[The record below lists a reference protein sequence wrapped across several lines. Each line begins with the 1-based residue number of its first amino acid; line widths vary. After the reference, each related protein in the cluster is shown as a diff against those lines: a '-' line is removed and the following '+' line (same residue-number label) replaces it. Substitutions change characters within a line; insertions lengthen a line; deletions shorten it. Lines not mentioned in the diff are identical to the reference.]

1 MQALDGV
8 LAMAHRHAFY
18 VILDMHQDAYSKE
31 IGLDGQPLW
40 AIVPAPTQLMQGPYD
55 GSSNLSAQVVNASFS
70 FFDDAL
76 ATDGRDLQ
84 GAYVA
89 AVQQVAQHVLGDPA
103 VLGYEAYNEP
113 VVLHQDLLDA
123 FHQTFAAGVH
133 AIDAD
138 APVLFEPVSTRNGTD
153 DAVVPSTP
161 WSSGPGAYA
170 VHIYTGVFSMSGSWT
185 AQNEDPGILAPSM
198 AHAELERAGWGTPM
212 FVTEYGCDQT
222 QPQGPVWI
230 SDELDLQ
237 DQYLVSSTLW
247 QLAET
252 GTWGLYDGNGDERP
266 ATVKVA
272 ARTFPRAV
280 AGDLVGIARP
290 AAGDMIVTYRPTA
303 QTMGLPHE
311 VSLSTAYV
319 TAPVITCD
327 GQPATVTQLTGRATF
342 VCPVSDTSAHVFEVR
357 GTPAQ

>member
-1 MQALDGV
+1 MGSLPSGLTARRGLQCALVRRASLALLAAVVALSGAPLASCGQHDATAPGPAADASSDATPAPVLRTDPNAVHVIGTTFRDTQGRQLLFRGYNAKTAPLFDVTFTDGRVPQQTFPDLTEAQAARVEQLGFNVLRIALNWSSLEPQPLQYSAAWMQSLDGV

-40 AIVPAPTQLMQGPYD
+40 AIVPPPTQLMQGPFD
-55 GSSNLSAQVVNASFS
+55 GSSTTSGQVLNAGFS

-89 AVQQVAQHVLGDPA
+89 AVQQMVQHVLGDPA

-138 APVLFEPVSTRNGTD
+138 APVLFEPVSTRNETD
-153 DAVVPSTP
+153 DAVIPSTP

-170 VHIYTGVFSMSGSWT
+170 
-185 AQNEDPGILAPSM
+185 
-198 AHAELERAGWGTPM
+198 
-212 FVTEYGCDQT
+212 
-222 QPQGPVWI
+222 
-230 SDELDLQ
+230 
-237 DQYLVSSTLW
+237 
-247 QLAET
+247 
-252 GTWGLYDGNGDERP
+252 
-266 ATVKVA
+266 
-272 ARTFPRAV
+272 
-280 AGDLVGIARP
+280 
-290 AAGDMIVTYRPTA
+290 
-303 QTMGLPHE
+303 
-311 VSLSTAYV
+311 
-319 TAPVITCD
+319 
-327 GQPATVTQLTGRATF
+327 
-342 VCPVSDTSAHVFEVR
+342 
-357 GTPAQ
+357 